1 MSPFWGKSLH
11 DIAIERHRR
20 VIEPG
25 APEPVWLHRDAE
37 HARILSQIRADQRES
52 RQRERIQ
59 RGFVRRLRLVLRLA

>member
-25 APEPVWLHRDAE
+25 APEPVWLYRDAE
-37 HARILSQIRADQRES
+37 HARILTQICADQRES